1 MTSSAVDFLLPSYI
15 TNQKNWVAPPFF
27 SYEIMDN
34 NKVMWACPQI
44 SMGHEG
50 KWCAVDRGT
59 GDHLFNAMGKRR
71 RGQRNWGM
79 KLEQKQPPT
88 AIIYLSFEKATRTYR
103 RGLNLCNVSTSENVE
118 TSKNSHLL
126 NQIFNG
132 LEFFVQILTLDL
144 FCFCPYDSQTR
155 WSTTAN
161 AFKYYA
167 PPQKM
172 DWIFSSGWW
181 CNNNLY
187 KYESQ
192 REGWH
197 PIYEMGNKSH
207 VWNHQPANDF
217 AGTLWLWLT
226 VCHGKI
232 HPFVIG
238 KTNQN

>member
-1 MTSSAVDFLLPSYI
+1 MTSSAVDFLLRSYI

-167 PPQKM
+167 PPKKNGLN
-172 DWIFSSGWW
+172 I
-181 CNNNLY
+181 
-187 KYESQ
+187 
-192 REGWH
+192 
-197 PIYEMGNKSH
+197 
-207 VWNHQPANDF
+207 
-217 AGTLWLWLT
+217 
-226 VCHGKI
+226 
-232 HPFVIG
+232 
-238 KTNQN
+238 